1 MFSRRA
7 RIILGT
13 LVVVALT
20 LVILSLRGGGGPLGL
35 FRSGTGA
42 AMGSLQSVASTL
54 VSPVFT
60 AGDWLGSLGDQKER
74 IATLESENEQ
84 LRQLAER
91 SESDRSRAESL
102 DALLRVAGLGQY
114 RVIPAQVIAVGPA
127 QDFAWTVT
135 LDAGSRD
142 GVQEDMTVV
151 NGEGLVGR
159 VVFVSAF
166 TSTIALVVDASTT
179 VGARVA
185 GSEEIGILNGTGTQD
200 SLEFQLLD
208 PLADLQ
214 AGQAL
219 VTFGSKSGRPYAPGI
234 PIGTIASV
242 SGTGGSLT
250 RIATVTPFVNIS
262 RLNIVG
268 IVVEPPRTDP
278 RDSVLP
284 KANQVIPSPSSSALP
299 STGSSPSPEV
309 SASPQELDATPAAG

>member
-1 MFSRRA
+1 MFPRRA

-35 FRSGTGA
+35 FRSATGA
-42 AMGSLQSVASTL
+42 VVGSLQSVASTI
-54 VSPVFT
+54 VSPVFA

-91 SESDRSRAESL
+91 SASDRARADSL
-102 DALLRVAGLGQY
+102 DAMLHVAALGQY

-142 GVQEDMTVV
+142 GVEQDMTVI

-159 VVFVSAF
+159 VVEVNPF
-166 TSTIALVVDASTT
+166 TSTIVLIVDASTS

-185 GSEEIGILNGTGTQD
+185 GSDEIGILSGTGTQD
-200 SLEFQLLD
+200 SLEYQLLD

-214 AGQAL
+214 PGQAL

-234 PIGTIASV
+234 PIGTVATV
-242 SGTGGSLT
+242 TGTGGSLT
-250 RIATVTPFVNIS
+250 RIATVTPFVDIS

-278 RDSVLP
+278 RDAVLP
-284 KANQVIPSPSSSALP
+284 KATGGALP
-299 STGSSPSPEV
+299 APTPVPTPGAAVPSGSPAP
-309 SASPQELDATPAAG
+309 ELDATPAAG

>member
-1 MFSRRA
+1 MFSRRS
-7 RIILGT
+7 RVILGT

-35 FRSGTGA
+35 FRNATGVA
-42 AMGSLQSVASTL
+42 VGSLQSVGSTL
-54 VSPVFT
+54 VSPVFA
-60 AGDWLGSLGDQKER
+60 AGDWLGAWGDQKER

-91 SESDRSRAESL
+91 SESDRARADSL
-102 DALLRVAGLGQY
+102 DAMLRVAALGQY
-114 RVIPAQVIAVGPA
+114 RIIPAQVIAVGPA
-127 QDFAWTVT
+127 QDFAWTVS

-142 GVQEDMTVV
+142 GVEVDMTVI

-159 VVFVSAF
+159 VVAVNPF
-166 TSTIALVVDASTT
+166 TSTVVLVVDASTS
-179 VGARVA
+179 VGARLA
-185 GSEEIGILNGTGTQD
+185 GSEEIGILSGTGTQD

-214 AGQAL
+214 PGQAL

-234 PIGTIASV
+234 PIGSV
-242 SGTGGSLT
+242 ATVTGTGGSLT
-250 RIATVTPFVNIS
+250 RIATVTPFADIS

-284 KANQVIPSPSSSALP
+284 SAPPSPAASAPAATP
-299 STGSSPSPEV
+299 SDA
-309 SASPQELDATPAAG
+309 ASPAPELDATPAAG